1 MGTRTLRTTK
11 RKAEKATFGCADG
24 AYGSKVSA
32 RPEIS
37 ERHGFCSKYGQ
48 QVRRGLRRGTSRGFL
63 RRVGLVMYF
72 ARADKAATNMQ
83 PDPISAKEPKSA

>member
-1 MGTRTLRTTK
+1 MGTRTSRTTK
-11 RKAEKATFGCADG
+11 CKAEKATFGRADG

-37 ERHGFCSKYGQ
+37 ERHAFCAKCGKQAFVGF
-48 QVRRGLRRGTSRGFL
+48 
-63 RRVGLVMYF
+63 GLVMYF